1 MGPLPAGELA
11 RLVAGAAACALL
23 PPGAAGL
30 ATLTLALAGRRARAR
45 GAEGRGGGEGGEPAP
60 PVNLEWRGLSLRV
73 GREVEK
79 VVLHSCAGRA
89 GPGELTAVLGPSGAG
104 KTSLLC
110 ALAGRVPRSKGARLE
125 GHIGAQ
131 GLRRGDAVGWVPQDD
146 VFYSQL
152 TVQETLEMK
161 VALQAPRLDDEQRKA
176 YVETLLTQMG
186 LGQCADSRVG
196 DRKTR
201 GISGGEKKRLS
212 VACELVKGPQLL
224 FADEPTTGLDS
235 FQAEQV
241 AGRLKSIAS
250 EGKTVIATI
259 HQPRGSIFEKFDN
272 VVLLFEGGVVYS
284 GPADEALRHFAKLGF
299 PCPKGQN
306 PAEFLVDLISVDF
319 SSPENEAQSRARIGS
334 LEEAFRKG
342 LGAELAASGPQGST
356 VSAQSLVEARA
367 PVATQVLWLLKRSWK
382 QISRDKITNRIRLSV
397 NINSAIVFGSIFFQM
412 TRKQSTIQDRF
423 GLLQVAAINTAMA
436 SLTKTC
442 QIFPTEKCIVA
453 EERAGG
459 AYNVA
464 PYLASKL
471 AAELPISA
479 AFPLAFGCIV
489 YPLTGLQPGLG
500 RFMRFLSIVTLESF
514 ASSALGLTVGS
525 VAPSPEAAAAMG
537 PAIMVIFIV
546 FGGYYVNPDNVPKA
560 LRWVPQ
566 ASLIRWAF
574 QALCINE
581 FSGLTFDVEKK
592 GDIATGEQAL
602 ERLSFSGGVNDAL
615 LAKARIVAVNYW
627 CAYSLLKSSAPKFL
641 ELEEPTA

>member
-1 MGPLPAGELA
+1 VRTA
-11 RLVAGAAACALL
+11 AGAVACAVL

-30 ATLTLALAGRRARAR
+30 AVLALALAGRRAQAR
-45 GAEGRGGGEGGEPAP
+45 VREACAGEPQ
-60 PVNLEWRGLSLRV
+60 PVTLTWRALQLRV
-73 GREVEK
+73 GRNGEK
-79 VVLHSCAGRA
+79 VVLEGCAGSA
-89 GPGELTAVLGPSGAG
+89 GPGQLTAVLGPSGAG

-110 ALAGRVPRSKGARLE
+110 ALAGRVLRSKGAHLE
-125 GHIGAQ
+125 GYVRAD
-131 GLRRGDAVGWVPQDD
+131 GLRQGDAVGWVPQNDA
-146 VFYSQL
+146 FYSQL
-152 TVQETLEMK
+152 TVRETLEMK
-161 VALQAPRLDDEQRKA
+161 VALQTPDLSQQERAA
-176 YVETLLTQMG
+176 YTEKLLIEMG
-186 LGQCADSRVG
+186 LGQCADTRVG

-212 VACELVKGPQLL
+212 IACELVKRPQLL

-241 AGRLKSIAS
+241 AGRLARIAR
-250 EGKTVIATI
+250 EGKTVICTI

-272 VVLLFEGGVVYS
+272 VVLLFEGKFVYC
-284 GPADEALRHFAKLGF
+284 GPSRDALVHFAKLGF
-299 PCPKGQN
+299 QCPKSQN

-319 SSPENEAQSRARIGS
+319 SSEESEAESRARIQGLLKAFS
-334 LEEAFRKG
+334 EGAGAAGEAACRT
-342 LGAELAASGPQGST
+342 ST
-356 VSAQSLVEARA
+356 FSAQALVEARA
-367 PVATQVLWLLKRSWK
+367 PIVTQVVWLLKRSWK
-382 QISRDKITNRIRLSV
+382 QISRDKVTNRIRLSV
-397 NINSAIVFGSIFFQM
+397 NINSALVFGSIFFKM

-442 QIFPTEKCIVA
+442 QIFPVEKTIVS
-453 EERAGG
+453 EERASG
-459 AYNVA
+459 AYSMA

-489 YPLTGLQPGLG
+489 YPLTGLQPGVL
-500 RFMRFLSIVTLESF
+500 RFLRFLSIVTLESF

-546 FGGYYVNPDNVPKA
+546 MGGLYVNPDNVPKP

-581 FSGLTFDVEKK
+581 FSGLTFEAEKK

-602 ERLSFSGGVNDAL
+602 ERLNFSGGVNDAL

-627 CAYSLLKSSAPKFL
+627 CAYSMLKSSAPRFL
-641 ELEEPTA
+641 ELEDPES

>member
-1 MGPLPAGELA
+1 MGPPAGELA
-11 RLVAGAAACALL
+11 RLAAGAAACALL

-30 ATLTLALAGRRARAR
+30 AALALALAGRRAHAR
-45 GAEGRGGGEGGEPAP
+45 GAEGRGRGEGGEPV
-60 PVNLEWRGLSLRV
+60 PVTLEWRGLSLRV
-73 GREVEK
+73 GREGEK
-79 VVLHSCAGRA
+79 AVLQSCAGYA

-110 ALAGRVPRSKGARLE
+110 ALAGRVPRSKGARLA
-125 GHIGAQ
+125 GHVRAQ
-131 GLRRGDAVGWVPQDD
+131 GLQRGDAVGWVPQDD

-152 TVQETLEMK
+152 TVRETLEMK
-161 VALQAPRLDDEQRKA
+161 VALQAPQLGQGEREA
-176 YVETLLTQMG
+176 YVETLLTEMG
-186 LGQCADSRVG
+186 LGQCADSCVG

-212 VACELVKGPQLL
+212 IACELVKGPQLL

-272 VVLLFEGGVVYS
+272 VVLLFEGSVVYS
-284 GPADEALRHFAKLGF
+284 GPAGEALLHFAKLGF

-319 SSPENEAQSRARIGS
+319 SSPENEARSRTRIAS
-334 LEEAFRKG
+334 LQEAFG
-342 LGAELAASGPQGST
+342 EGIGAELAAAGLQGST
-356 VSAQSLVEARA
+356 MSAQSLVEARA
-367 PVATQVLWLLKRSWK
+367 PVATQVLWLLRRSWK
-382 QISRDKITNRIRLSV
+382 QITRDKITNRVRLGV
-397 NINSAIVFGSIFFQM
+397 NVNSAIVFGSIFFQM

-442 QIFPTEKCIVA
+442 QIFPTEKTIVA

-459 AYNVA
+459 AYSVA

-471 AAELPISA
+471 TAELPISA

-546 FGGYYVNPDNVPKA
+546 FGGYYVNPDNVPKP
-560 LRWVPQ
+560 LRWVPK

-627 CAYSLLKSSAPKFL
+627 CAYSLLKSSTPKFL
-641 ELEEPTA
+641 ELEEPTP